1 MNVSPEVPKVQR
13 EPVLILLHSDGY
25 VEVYGPNHV
34 DVVTRIVPKMETPKG
49 EILAEEWVEKSLPI
63 RYRKLYGANCLRA
76 TAMLREVAPSDI
88 AQVKAIREL
97 FRALESINAMVRS
110 AVAS

>member
-1 MNVSPEVPKVQR
+1 MNVSPEIPKVQR

-25 VEVYGPNHV
+25 VEVYGQNHV

-49 EILAEEWVEKSLPI
+49 EILAEEWVEKSLPL
-63 RYRKLYGANCLRA
+63 RYRKLYGANCLRT
-76 TAMLREVAPSDI
+76 TAMLREIAPSDI
-88 AQVKAIREL
+88 AQVKAIREF